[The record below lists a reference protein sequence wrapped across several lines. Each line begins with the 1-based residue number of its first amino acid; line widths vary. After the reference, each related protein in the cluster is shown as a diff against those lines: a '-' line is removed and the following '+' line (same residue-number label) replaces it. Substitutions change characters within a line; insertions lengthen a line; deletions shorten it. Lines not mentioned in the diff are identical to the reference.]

1 MRASKI
7 LLAAG
12 VACAGGCTERLLD
25 DASSQGD
32 GGAVGEPGE
41 GPDSVDAGEVED
53 EPERPPP
60 QLVQR
65 LPPDGVDILVV
76 VDNSGSMG
84 EEQGKLSLALE
95 DLARGLAETEGLDF
109 RIAFTT
115 TDNGNPWCE
124 SGDTGQLFL
133 SSCRERLDAFV
144 SIADPNLDSSEEG
157 CLDVCDLAE
166 VSADVPWLERI
177 DGIPNVPELTEA
189 IACAAPQGIA
199 GCGHEQ
205 PLEAMRKALLRTGLP
220 EDPAYGLLRPDAA
233 LAVILLTDEVDCS
246 YAPDAESIFD
256 PYLSAFWDGDGLP
269 TSAVC
274 WRAGVACTGDDPDAW
289 DECHPQDY
297 ALDGMPTDD
306 PSAAVLHPVQ
316 RYVDALA
323 AIDDLKAPYLVD
335 PAVQVVLVAGVPLG
349 FQAGNVDVAFVRE
362 GPDDFVETFGI
373 GPGCQSDSGLATP
386 PVRLHALA
394 EAFPGP
400 AGDNVSSVCQV
411 GYDPALS
418 PILDRVLAPDDPPCY
433 PGCPVDVDDQTPGLQ
448 VSCTV
453 TEQRGTP
460 QGRISEAI
468 PACDEGEAGAP
479 ACWIARTETARSP
492 ACIAEDAAL
501 EIEVVRAVAAP
512 GGTTVFATCT
522 PC

>member
-1 MRASKI
+1 MLR
-7 LLAAG
+7 LCLATG
-12 VACAGGCTERLLD
+12 VAGWSGCTQRLLED
-25 DASSQGD
+25 ESSQAD

-41 GPDSVDAGEVED
+41 GPDAADAGDSDGDGEA
-53 EPERPPP
+53 ERPPP
-60 QLVQR
+60 QVIQQ

-84 EEQGKLSLALE
+84 EEQGKLSIALE

-133 SSCRERLDAFV
+133 SSCRERLDDFV
-144 SIADPNLDSSEEG
+144 SIADPGLDSSDEG
-157 CLDVCDLAE
+157 CLDVCDLPE

-177 DGIPNVPELTEA
+177 DGVTNVPELAEA
-189 IACAAPQGIA
+189 IACTAPQGIA

-233 LAVILLTDEVDCS
+233 LAVVILTDEVDCS
-246 YAPDAESIFD
+246 HAPGAETLFD
-256 PYLSAFWDGDGLP
+256 PYRSAFWDGDGLP

-274 WRAGVACTGDDPDAW
+274 WSAGVACSGADPAQWDD
-289 DECHPQDY
+289 CQPQDY
-297 ALDGMPTDD
+297 ALDGMATDD

-316 RYVDALA
+316 RYIDALDG
-323 AIDDLKAPYLVD
+323 IDALKAPYLVD
-335 PAVQVVLVAGVPLG
+335 SAVQVVLVAGVPQG
-349 FQAGNVDVAFVRE
+349 FQAGNLDVAFPRE
-362 GPDDFVETFGI
+362 GPDGFVDSFGI
-373 GPGCQSDSGLATP
+373 GPGCQSPSGLATP

-394 EAFPGP
+394 DAFPGP
-400 AGDNVSSVCQV
+400 AGDNISSVCQV

-418 PILDRVLAPDDPPCY
+418 PILDRVLTPDDPPCY
-433 PGCPVDVDDQTPGLQ
+433 PGCAADVDAVAPGRQ
-448 VSCTV
+448 VDCTV
-453 TEQRGTP
+453 TEQRGSA
-460 QGRISEAI
+460 QGRITETI
-468 PACDEGEAGAP
+468 PACEEAAVNAP
-479 ACWIARTETARSP
+479 ACWVPRTATERSA
-492 ACIAEDAAL
+492 ACVAEQADL
-501 EIEVVRAVAAP
+501 EIEVVRTVPAP
-512 GGTTVFATCT
+512 GGTSVLATCT